1 MSAEKKKDRYRETL
15 HLPKTAFSMRAG
27 LLTKEPRFQQRWEAI
42 DLYRRQQEQ
51 PHPAGAFV
59 FHDGPPYANGNIHM
73 GHLINKI
80 LKDLVV
86 RSRQMAGHEVQFVP
100 GWDCHGLPIEHK
112 VMKEIGARKPPSS
125 APWRSATA
133 AATTPPVFR
142 RSRPSR

>member
-27 LLTKEPRFQQRWEAI
+27 LLTKEPRFQERWEAI
-42 DLYRRQQEQ
+42 DLFRRQQEQ
-51 PHPAGAFV
+51 PHPAGPFV

-86 RSRQMAGHEVQFVP
+86 RSREMAGHHVEFVP

-112 VMKEIGARKPPSS
+112 VMKELGEKA
-125 APWRSATA
+125 AN
-133 AATTPPVFR
+133 AATTTRPRSR